1 MCVAM
6 ESTIPMRVY
15 GTVWLA
21 TKMPT
26 DAHNHA
32 GVEAQ
37 TDGEATRQFDL
48 PSSLAYAGPADRS
61 TSGIVET
68 CVLIV
73 RKVVRMDL
81 QLKITEAL
89 DEHLTVIQQLTA
101 MSPLILQVASELVT
115 TLRRQGKVV
124 LCGNG
129 GSASDAQHMAAEMQ
143 GIRAHPETPQ
153 GLLALVLTE
162 NTALFT
168 AISNDVGYAAA
179 FRRQVEAMVRQDDLV
194 IGLSTSGR
202 SPNVL
207 EALRAAKQLG
217 ARAVAFLGESGPLA
231 DIADIALCIPSTS
244 VPRIQEA
251 HMFIGH
257 LICELAQR
265 MTTGEYQTR
274 FTAHAG

>member
-1 MCVAM
+1 
-6 ESTIPMRVY
+6 
-15 GTVWLA
+15 
-21 TKMPT
+21 
-26 DAHNHA
+26 
-32 GVEAQ
+32 
-37 TDGEATRQFDL
+37 
-48 PSSLAYAGPADRS
+48 
-61 TSGIVET
+61 
-68 CVLIV
+68 
-73 RKVVRMDL
+73 MDL
-81 QLKITEAL
+81 QPKIAEAIE
-89 DEHLTVIQQLTA
+89 EHLTVIQQVTA
-101 MSPLILQVASELVT
+101 MSPLIQQVATELVA

-129 GSASDAQHMAAEMQ
+129 GSASDAQHIAAEMQ
-143 GIRAHPETPQ
+143 GIRAHPGTPQ

-202 SPNVL
+202 SPNVI
-207 EALRAAKQLG
+207 EALRAARQIG
-217 ARAVAFLGESGPLA
+217 ARTVALLGERGELA
-231 DIADIALCIPSTS
+231 DVADLALCTPSTS

-251 HMFIGH
+251 HMLIGH

-274 FTAHAG
+274 FVPSAVQA